1 MKIVLDSNVLISAIG
16 KKSENRI
23 IWDSFLKN
31 IFTIVITPSILLEY
45 EEILQQK
52 AAPGASD
59 LVIEIIREIPNV
71 IFRDTYYHWNMISKD
86 EDDNKFFDAA
96 VAEQVDY
103 LVTNDKHFIEAIQK
117 GFPFV
122 KIVSAE
128 SLKSIIENIVK

>member
-31 IFTIVITPSILLEY
+31 VFTLVITPSILLEY

-71 IFRDTYYHWNMISKD
+71 IFRDTYYHWNIISKD

-122 KIVSAE
+122 KIISAE

>member
-16 KKSENRI
+16 RKSENRI

-31 IFTIVITPSILLEY
+31 LFTIVITPSILLEY

-52 AAPGASD
+52 AAPGASE
-59 LVIEIIREIPNV
+59 LIIEIFKEIPNV
-71 IFRDTYYHWNMISKD
+71 IFRDTFFHWHMISKD

-103 LVTNDKHFIEAIQK
+103 LVSNDRHFIEAIQK

-122 KIVSAE
+122 KIIS
-128 SLKSIIENIVK
+128 SDSFKSIIENIEK